1 MAKTDAALKNL
12 PVSAFIRDNYLVLF
26 IFAAG
31 LALRI
36 YTIGSESIW
45 YDEAVSVAVSKL
57 GFVEHLRWITEVDD
71 NNPPLYYTFLH
82 LWVQV
87 FGDSEASVRM
97 PSAICGSLSVLV
109 IYALGKLL
117 FDKKTG
123 LVAAAI
129 LAVSIFNIMFSQE
142 ARAYSLMAFLALL
155 SFYFLV
161 LMIMSGKRAYAA
173 AYLASSVCLLYSHYY
188 GIFVLLGQNIWFFTM
203 LLFKRRAGALGLSK
217 WLFLQVVV
225 ALLFLPCSYLL
236 IRNTAAIQKGF
247 WISEPGFR
255 DIVGYFR
262 LYAGTYFLLWLSL
275 FFIFL
280 SIVGPRLAKRV
291 KISERFFSGEDYNP
305 EEPRIPYGWRIY
317 LLVAWIIAVVFVPL
331 VISHISSP
339 ILIYRYT
346 IASAPAFYILTARG
360 ICGLRMNIAIVFVVA
375 LIAGLSFPGLKR
387 YYVETEKYDWREAM
401 KYIQEEAGPGDLV
414 LTYPSF
420 EVEPAAYYMKRGDL
434 GLEKFSQEFL
444 SEDIKGNDI
453 WLVVSSHRGLE
464 KNVVKIKMASRFGF
478 VSEKQ
483 YKGLH
488 VYRFREKVL

>member
-1 MAKTDAALKNL
+1 MAKTGAVLKDL
-12 PVSAFIRDNYLVLF
+12 PVSAFIRDNYIVLF

-36 YTIGSESIW
+36 YNIGSESIW
-45 YDEAVSVAVSKL
+45 YDEAVSVAVANL

-71 NNPPLYYTFLH
+71 NNPPLYYTILH
-82 LWVQV
+82 LWVSI
-87 FGDSEASVRM
+87 FGDSETSVRM
-97 PSAICGSLSVLV
+97 PSAIFGSLSILV

-123 LVAAAI
+123 LVAASI
-129 LAVSIFNIMFSQE
+129 LSVSIFNIMFSQE

-161 LMIMSGKRAYAA
+161 WMTVSGKRAYAA
-173 AYLASSVCLLYSHYY
+173 AYVVSSVCLLYSHYY

-203 LLFKRRAGALGLSK
+203 LVFKRRAGALGLSK
-217 WLFLQVVV
+217 WLFLQVAV

-236 IRNTAAIQKGF
+236 FRNTAAIQKGF
-247 WISEPGFR
+247 WISEPGFG
-255 DIVGYFR
+255 DILGYFR

-275 FFIFL
+275 FFILL
-280 SIVGPRLAKRV
+280 SIAGHRLAKRL
-291 KISERFFSGEDYNP
+291 KIPERFYGGDGYVTEAP
-305 EEPRIPYGWRIY
+305 GIPYGWRIY
-317 LLVAWIIAVVFVPL
+317 LLLIWIVAVVFVPL

-346 IASAPAFYILTARG
+346 IAAAPAFYILTARG
-360 ICGLRMNIAIVFVVA
+360 ITSLRVNVAIVLVVA

-401 KYIQEEAGPGDLV
+401 KYIQEEAGSGDLV

-420 EVEPAAYYMKRGDL
+420 EVEPAAYYMKRDDL
-434 GLEKFSQEFL
+434 GLEKFSQNFL
-444 SEDIKGNDI
+444 SGDVQANDI
-453 WLVVSSHRGLE
+453 WLVVSRHRGLE
-464 KNVVKIKMASRFGF
+464 KNIVKIKMASRFDF
-478 VSEKQ
+478 VSERE

-488 VYRFREKVL
+488 IYRFREVSR